1 MTPECYSAAN
11 ILIFDGV
18 SLKLNS
24 ASRVGIFIS
33 ISIIKL
39 SVALKYFLKV
49 NNLLFYILQIQNVFL
64 EKQSHE
70 NMFYSK

>member
-49 NNLLFYILQIQNVFL
+49 NNLHFYILQIQFVFL

>member
-11 ILIFDGV
+11 ILIFDGG

-49 NNLLFYILQIQNVFL
+49 NNLHF
-64 EKQSHE
+64 
-70 NMFYSK
+70 